1 VRAYLRLAVLLLGA
15 RPAFAQI
22 RVEAFAPRLS
32 PAPALSITVPSFPSA
47 LNAPSLAAPAPL
59 FAAAPSVLAAPA
71 PSAIPAT
78 PLAVAASGAAA
89 DGPARPGKDALSS
102 IAKAAAPGDD
112 EELPSRSLNNFWDG
126 LSLPEQD
133 EPLFAL
139 PPASGVLPEAAGAAS
154 RGESAAPWLA
164 LTDKKHAAALEAAV
178 KLARGTKAG
187 RRAFAGAERVLD
199 AAGATLPVDVLD
211 LGRNYGEYDY
221 LEGRL
226 RLDRKLFAPGREAEL
241 AGTLAHE
248 LVHVAQHAQG
258 LISNALELEI
268 EAHLLDLE
276 LMDELGLE
284 PPANT
289 FARQAREALKKS
301 PKAFIELMQA
311 AVPGSPFLG
320 ESDFEDIA
328 EQLEQDLDGLSRKK
342 SARAAKLAAS
352 VANDLDLIR
361 SKKGR
366 AAYKEFSQRVLAE
379 LARRSAAAR

>member
-164 LTDKKHAAALEAAV
+164 L
-178 KLARGTKAG
+178 TKAG